1 MLNRVQ
7 ALFLRLVRLVEDH
20 PAPLRRYF
28 QLYFAILAVRLCLE
42 FFSSHRLFTM
52 ADVLHISL
60 WFIFIVL
67 AFLLQLHLFS
77 GERITKVTKLVVV
90 GFTIALTAPI
100 IDLIFSGGVG
110 AKMNYLSVNSWQDVA
125 YAYVTLGGPSL
136 SRGATL
142 GIRIEIILL
151 VLASFNY
158 VRTKR
163 GSILWG
169 MASALSIYT
178 VLFVSGT
185 VPQLLGWIVAHWHLQ
200 YGPDDQSTLLL
211 LLCLDML
218 LLGIG
223 LICHAPR
230 QVGRILSHV
239 PWGTMGIAALHLAIG
254 AGLALRSYPGIWQL
268 NPTTLFGFPLL
279 LALAIAMATLL
290 GLQAL
295 QMRDLLPALQAGRA
309 RNFLIAA
316 SLGIGYAISERVVFV
331 VAVIWGILFLLNEPP
346 LSLRRAPL
354 LRNLLEAIAL
364 LAMALLGF
372 SMFGGPMVGFPMAWL
387 LPLVL
392 LQMLGG
398 LFVDA
403 GRPRDGLLDAWLYA
417 RQGPL
422 RALYL
427 ALLLGCG
434 IGAGLVFHVSVIA
447 FVTIG
452 SALITAMLLH
462 MRWPSR
468 PQWALM
474 ALWPIYGVLAI
485 AAGQ

>member
-1 MLNRVQ
+1 MLNRIQ
-7 ALFLRLVRLVEDH
+7 ALFMRLVRLVEEH
-20 PAPLRRYF
+20 PAPLRRFF

-77 GERITKVTKLVVV
+77 GEGITKVTKLVVV

-110 AKMNYLSVNSWQDVA
+110 AKMNYLSVNSWRDVA

-151 VLASFNY
+151 VIASFNY

-185 VPQLLGWIVAHWHLQ
+185 VPQLLGWIVAEWHLE

-211 LLCLDML
+211 LLCLDTL

-223 LICHAPR
+223 LICYAPR
-230 QVGRILSHV
+230 QVGRILFHV
-239 PWGTMGIAALHLAIG
+239 PWGTVGIAGIHLAIG
-254 AGLALRSYPGIWQL
+254 AGLALRAYPGIWQL

-279 LALAIAMATLL
+279 LALGTAMATLL

-295 QMRDLLPALQAGRA
+295 QMRDLSPGLQAERA
-309 RNFLIAA
+309 RDFLVAA
-316 SLGIGYAISERVVFV
+316 SLGIGFAISERVVFV
-331 VAVIWGILFLLNEPP
+331 VAVIWGTLYLLNESP
-346 LSLRRAPL
+346 LRLRRTPL
-354 LRNLLEAIAL
+354 LRNLLETMAL
-364 LAMALLGF
+364 LAVALLGF

-387 LPLVL
+387 LPLGL
-392 LQMLGG
+392 LQLLGG

-403 GRPRDGLLDAWLYA
+403 GRPCDGLLDAWLHA

-422 RALYL
+422 RIVYL
-427 ALLLGCG
+427 VLLLGCG
-434 IGAGLVFHVSVIA
+434 IAAGMFLNASPIA
-447 FVTIG
+447 LAMMVA
-452 SALITAMLLH
+452 ALLTAMLLH
-462 MRWPSR
+462 LRWPLR

-474 ALWPIYGVLAI
+474 ALWPAYWALAI
-485 AAGQ
+485 VAWQ